1 MLCPFPDV
9 TMANSV
15 LRTST
20 ESKVKRQAEQRGTE
34 PATVRGKPPECEKP
48 PGRDLHCVILYTF
61 GHSKYFIISEIFI
74 RDSLNI

>member
-1 MLCPFPDV
+1 MSLSRCYNGKFCFEDF
-9 TMANSV
+9 SE
-15 LRTST
+15 L
-20 ESKVKRQAEQRGTE
+20 KIRQAEKRDK
-34 PATVRGKPPECEKP
+34 PAPVRGKPPECEQP